1 MVYCLWRLGNNAET
15 RKGII
20 MNKDHHQVEWYMQA
34 DEIFLRSIFG
44 DDDYDSGKVE
54 EYKKRNREKR
64 LKRKRDET

>member
-1 MVYCLWRLGNNAET
+1 M
-15 RKGII
+15 I
-20 MNKDHHQVEWYMQA
+20 KDNHQVEWHMQA

-54 EYKKRNREKR
+54 EYKKRNQEKR